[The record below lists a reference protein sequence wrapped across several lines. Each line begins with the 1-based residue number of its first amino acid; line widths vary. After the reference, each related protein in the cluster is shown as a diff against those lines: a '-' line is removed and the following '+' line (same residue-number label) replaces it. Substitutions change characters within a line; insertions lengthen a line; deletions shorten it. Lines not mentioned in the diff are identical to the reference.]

1 MEEFA
6 TLDRFEGILFDLRTS
21 SHGWKPSRMIYLCLA
36 DLGKEAIGSTNQ
48 FGNNWIG

>member
-6 TLDRFEGILFDLRTS
+6 TLDRFEGVLFDLRTS
-21 SHGWKPSRMIYLCLA
+21 SLCLA